1 MSGCSRRQF
10 IAGGAIAA
18 LGGTLALAGC
28 APMSHEEAAAKK
40 KDEAAAGK
48 DAAKAT
54 TATGEGMGKHGKFT
68 VEVAMN
74 DGAIDRIT
82 VLDSRETPG
91 MGDVAMEK
99 MTKAIVDNQT
109 LAVDTIS
116 GATLTSMA
124 FLTAVGSALDTL
136 GESSEDWKN
145 REPASWTSD
154 VKLPEETDVVVIGA
168 GGAGF
173 AAAITAANE
182 GKNVV
187 LMDKMGVYGGDT
199 ALSGGEMA
207 VPGNW
212 IQVTQGVKDSPEE
225 LVSDMLVGGD
235 NKGDPELVAIIAN
248 GLLVNEAMEAGKA
261 LAEAGVVSPLRR
273 AGMTKAN
280 VRHVLAG
287 LEASFGLAPG
297 TLQSAKP
304 SFPCLAVYVPEG
316 APIDEASLAQAAR
329 TRGL

>member
-1 MSGCSRRQF
+1 
-10 IAGGAIAA
+10 
-18 LGGTLALAGC
+18 
-28 APMSHEEAAAKK
+28 MSHEEAAAKK
-40 KDEAAAGK
+40 REAAAGNDK
-48 DAAKAT
+48 NADGEV
-54 TATGEGMGKHGKFT
+54 TAIGTGMGKHGEFT
-68 VEVAMN
+68 VEVSAK

-99 MTKAIVDNQT
+99 MTQAIIDNQT

-124 FLTAVGSALDTL
+124 FLTAVGSALDAM
-136 GESSEDWKN
+136 GESADDWKN
-145 REPASWTSD
+145 REPAAWVSD
-154 VKLPEETDVVVIGA
+154 VELPEEADVVVIGA

-182 GKNVV
+182 GKSVV
-187 LMDKMGVYGGDT
+187 LMDKMGVFGGDT

-212 IQVTQGVKDSPEE
+212 IQVTQGIEDSPEN

-248 GLLVNEAMEAGKA
+248 GALDSANWLTYEGGVSWKHDLMQFGGHNIKRSIIPITHSGSEMTTKLTNRADEHGRHRAGRQHQ
-261 LAEAGVVSPLRR
+261 GRR
-273 AGMTKAN
+273 AGHG
-280 VRHVLAG
+280 RC
-287 LEASFGLAPG
+287 EA
-297 TLQSAKP
+297 P
-304 SFPCLAVYVPEG
+304 SRA
-316 APIDEASLAQAAR
+316 
-329 TRGL
+329 

>member
-10 IAGGAIAA
+10 LTGSALAA

-40 KDEAAAGK
+40 REAAACNDKNADGEV
-48 DAAKAT
+48 
-54 TATGEGMGKHGKFT
+54 TAIGTGMGKHGEFT
-68 VEVAMN
+68 VEVSAK

-99 MTKAIVDNQT
+99 MTQAIIDNQT

-124 FLTAVGSALDTL
+124 FLTAVGSALDAM
-136 GESSEDWKN
+136 GESADDWKN
-145 REPASWTSD
+145 REPAAWVSD
-154 VKLPEETDVVVIGA
+154 VELPEEADVVVIGA

-182 GKNVV
+182 GKSVV
-187 LMDKMGVYGGDT
+187 LMDKMGVFGGDT

-212 IQVTQGVKDSPEE
+212 IQVTQGIEDSPEN

-248 GLLVNEAMEAGKA
+248 GLLVAEAVEAGKA
-261 LAEAGVVSPLRR
+261 LKDAVS
-273 AGMTKAN
+273 K
-280 VRHVLAG
+280 
-287 LEASFGLAPG
+287 
-297 TLQSAKP
+297 
-304 SFPCLAVYVPEG
+304 
-316 APIDEASLAQAAR
+316 
-329 TRGL
+329 

>member
-1 MSGCSRRQF
+1 MSSCSRRQF
-10 IAGGAIAA
+10 LTGGALAA

-40 KDEAAAGK
+40 REAAAGNDK
-48 DAAKAT
+48 NADGEV
-54 TATGEGMGKHGKFT
+54 TAIGTGMGKHGEFT
-68 VEVAMN
+68 VEVSAK
-74 DGAIDRIT
+74 DGAVDRIT

-99 MTKAIVDNQT
+99 MTQAIIDNQT

-124 FLTAVGSALDTL
+124 FLTAVGSALDAM
-136 GESSEDWKN
+136 GESADDWKN
-145 REPASWTSD
+145 REPAAWVSD
-154 VKLPEETDVVVIGA
+154 VKLPEEADVVVVGA

-182 GKNVV
+182 GKSVV
-187 LMDKMGVYGGDT
+187 LMDKMGVFGGDT

-212 IQVTQGVKDSPEE
+212 IQVTQGIEDSPEH
-225 LVSDMLVGGD
+225 LISDMLVGGD

-248 GLLVNEAMEAGKA
+248 GA
-261 LAEAGVVSPLRR
+261 LDSANCSPTR
-273 AGMTKAN
+273 A
-280 VRHVLAG
+280 
-287 LEASFGLAPG
+287 ASPGSTTSCSSAATTSSAP
-297 TLQSAKP
+297 SSP
-304 SFPCLAVYVPEG
+304 SLIP
-316 APIDEASLAQAAR
+316 APR
-329 TRGL
+329 